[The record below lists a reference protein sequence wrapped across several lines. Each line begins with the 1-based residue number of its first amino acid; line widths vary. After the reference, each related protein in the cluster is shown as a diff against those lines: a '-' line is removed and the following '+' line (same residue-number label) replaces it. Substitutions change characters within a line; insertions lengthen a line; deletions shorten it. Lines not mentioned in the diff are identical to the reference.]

1 MMQHSQEAF
10 ATILQTAWEQT
21 QLVRDETGIAV
32 ELRLTTLGL
41 TALSGD
47 FICSRMATV
56 SWRELAQEADLPARL
71 SRAIRDVA
79 DRPRPNL
86 MSIGRD
92 RPAPEVIG
100 VPRDAPRA
108 PARMRQAA
116 GGRPGTGR
124 AKAAKRN
131 RKQSQM

>member
-1 MMQHSQEAF
+1 MMQHAQESF

-21 QLVRDETGIAV
+21 QLVRGETGISV

-47 FICSRMATV
+47 FLCSRMATV
-56 SWRELAQEADLPARL
+56 TWRELAQEADLPARL
-71 SRAIRDVA
+71 GRAIRDVA

-92 RPAPEVIG
+92 RSAPEAIVI
-100 VPRDAPRA
+100 PRDASRA
-108 PARMRQAA
+108 PARARQAA
-116 GGRPGTGR
+116 GGRPGMGR
-124 AKAAKRN
+124 AKVAKRN
-131 RKQSQM
+131 RKQSQI